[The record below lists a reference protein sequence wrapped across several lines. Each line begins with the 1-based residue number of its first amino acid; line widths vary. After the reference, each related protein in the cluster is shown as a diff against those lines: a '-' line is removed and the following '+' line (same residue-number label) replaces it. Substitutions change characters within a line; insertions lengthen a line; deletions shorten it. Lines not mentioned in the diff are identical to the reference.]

1 VLILTQ
7 NFRNAAFRVK
17 IPPGWRRYVIV
28 RKCLDYVSFGLI
40 NANLYRR
47 NLKTMF
53 PHELPH
59 ILPQPPVS
67 AEILKEY
74 KITREFYQ
82 EVAYRQDFERY
93 CEWYYSTAKQHQ
105 QELEKMQ
112 GDFNILGWFRRG
124 K

>member
-1 VLILTQ
+1 ML
-7 NFRNAAFRVK
+7 
-17 IPPGWRRYVIV
+17 
-28 RKCLDYVSFGLI
+28 
-40 NANLYRR
+40 
-47 NLKTMF
+47 
-53 PHELPH
+53 PHELRD

-74 KITREFYQ
+74 KVTREFYQ
-82 EVAYRQDFERY
+82 EVKYRQDFERY

-124 K
+124 KYS